1 MNVLKHIRRF
11 FKSVNKRVLQPIKRL
26 LKPVIRWLNND
37 PYEIILTANKNFE
50 GSDFA
55 VVRDVLS
62 YEHCNFNSW
71 KIKALSPGYESTT
84 EGLKSDSTQIYIAID
99 TVHHDAFGHWFF
111 ESAIWLPKVKAI
123 LDAHPNSKI
132 YSMGSRG
139 YKTQILEYFGIP
151 PDRVITEF
159 SEKNNVCIF
168 VNPCTSINNLTEH
181 DKFKEMLVEFSEH
194 FHQTKVSKEIDY
206 LLMPRQKT
214 GNYTANNRDVNTDDL
229 ESYLNNIPRS
239 KIFNTNVSPTF
250 SDQIEAVQASKH
262 LLVTDGSASSV
273 NGFLAKN
280 SVIFVLGDALIPN
293 QRQIQ
298 AKVRIICEFIE
309 HNNAVMFI
317 HSESNVFT
325 RDCINQWVES

>member
-11 FKSVNKRVLQPIKRL
+11 FKSANKRVAQPIKRL
-26 LKPVIRWLNND
+26 LKPLTRWLKND
-37 PYEIILTANKNFE
+37 PYEIILTANKNFV

-71 KIKALSPGYESTT
+71 KIKALSPGHESTT
-84 EGLKSDSTQIYIAID
+84 EGLKSDSTQIYIGID

-159 SEKNNVCIF
+159 SDKNNVCIF
-168 VNPCTSINNLTEH
+168 VNPCTSINDLTEH
-181 DKFKEMLVEFSEH
+181 DKFKEMLVEFSGQ
-194 FHQTKVSKEIDY
+194 FHQTKVNKEINY
-206 LLMPRQKT
+206 LLMPRQKK
-214 GNYTANNRDVNTDDL
+214 GNYKANDREVDTDDL
-229 ESYLNNIPRS
+229 ETYLMGIKGS
-239 KIFNTNVSPTF
+239 KIFSTENSTAFN
-250 SDQIEAVQASKH
+250 DQVHTVQSSQT
-262 LLVTDGSASSV
+262 LLVADGSAFLV
-273 NGFLAKN
+273 NAFLAKN
-280 SVIFVLGDALIPN
+280 SVVIVLGDALVPN
-293 QRQIQ
+293 QRRVQE
-298 AKVRIICEFIE
+298 KLRILCEHIE
-309 HNNAVMFI
+309 HNNAVMYV
-317 HSESNVFT
+317 HSPSNIFT
-325 RDCINQWVES
+325 RDCINQWVEI